1 MPYYLC
7 DMVATSGTDGP
18 DGSGRRP
25 RVAIVLG
32 VWCDAVS
39 CVDLDWCIARA
50 PSPVTPTANIL
61 PLNATVISTLTP
73 AQRNAYSTFLDTYGV
88 PRAWI
93 ETTMTT
99 AEVGRRLARY
109 IAAVYRLT
117 NNGEISIR
125 AGMQDTFSS
134 LPLAR
139 RQQVR
144 EWFSRIGLTV
154 DDLDDASTLATVI
167 GRIAQ
172 QYRLRVQLGGEELV
186 I

>member
-7 DMVATSGTDGP
+7 DMVATSGEDGP

-25 RVAIVLG
+25 RVAIELG

-39 CVDLDWCIARA
+39 CRDLEWCVARA
-50 PSPVTPTANIL
+50 PVAVTPAANIL
-61 PLNATVISTLTP
+61 PLNNTVISTLTL
-73 AQRNAYSTFLDTYGV
+73 AQRAAYADFLDTYSV
-88 PRAWI
+88 PRGWI
-93 ETTMTT
+93 EPTMTT

-125 AGMQDTFSS
+125 AGLQEAFSS
-134 LPLAR
+134 LPAAR
-139 RQQVR
+139 RQAIR
-144 EWFSRIGLTV
+144 EWFSRLGLTV
-154 DDLDDASTLATVI
+154 DDLDDAATLATII

-172 QYRLRVQLGGEELV
+172 QYRLRVRLGGEELV
-186 I
+186 P